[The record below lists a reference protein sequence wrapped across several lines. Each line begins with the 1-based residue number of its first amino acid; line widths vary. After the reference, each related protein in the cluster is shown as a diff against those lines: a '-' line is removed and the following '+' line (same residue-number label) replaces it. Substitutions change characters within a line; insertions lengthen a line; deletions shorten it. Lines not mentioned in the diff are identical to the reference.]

1 MKKTISTLF
10 TALMIAGATSVNAQD
25 TKVKTKKV
33 ATATATA
40 TATAKEIKP
49 ANSTSGVVAKK
60 INKIDPT
67 NPPADA
73 TNTKATTTAKAK
85 KITKAKAKTAVAQP
99 IVEPKKT
106 KANTPK

>member
-10 TALMIAGATSVNAQD
+10 IALMIAGLSSVNAQN

-33 ATATATA
+33 A

-49 ANSTSGVVAKK
+49 ANSTSGVVSKKAKK
-60 INKIDPT
+60 IDPA

-73 TNTKATTTAKAK
+73 TNTKSTTTAKAK
-85 KITKAKAKTAVAQP
+85 KITKAKAKAAVAQP

>member
-10 TALMIAGATSVNAQD
+10 IALIIAGATSVNAQD

-33 ATATATA
+33 ATATA
-40 TATAKEIKP
+40 KEIKP
-49 ANSTSGVVAKK
+49 KNSTSGVVPKK
-60 INKIDPT
+60 INKIDPA

-73 TNTKATTTAKAK
+73 TNTKATTTVKAK

-99 IVEPKKT
+99 IVEPKKQ